1 MELLEKLFPPLIV
14 AIFMFFMNRNQKKRD
29 DAFVHEQKEKE
40 KKELEEKEARKKKE
54 EIHIK
59 QHQFQAKG
67 MLLLMD
73 SNDLALKSLKK
84 LKDESGKALLNGEL
98 TAINKKVTEFKDE
111 FETFIIE
118 K

>member
-1 MELLEKLFPPLIV
+1 
-14 AIFMFFMNRNQKKRD
+14 
-29 DAFVHEQKEKE
+29 
-40 KKELEEKEARKKKE
+40 
-54 EIHIK
+54 
-59 QHQFQAKG
+59 
-67 MLLLMD
+67 MLLLID